1 MDCLNCYFSECLHDL
16 PLGAAQKEI
25 LAAPDEVLSKK
36 GLKRLESLRKKQ
48 EKREEKLEKNREY
61 QRNWY
66 QQKKQAKKE
75 QMEEEQMEEEQMQEE
90 KKTEALTEEEKLA
103 KKKAYQ
109 AEYYQKNKARL
120 DAKNKEA
127 KAKREAAKKAAED
140 QLERIQRMRSTYG
153 LGKEK
158 EPAAEVEEEKAEPV
172 MVTEEEKAEPVMET
186 ARVIPAEAIRKVEA
200 TEAHAEEEEMEEFV
214 FIEKPE
220 ETEESTQT
228 EARKLPDTVKLEM
241 PIGTAESLYIF
252 LQDEILRVVK
262 RDDVEELEWVAD
274 MCDIYRELKGVL
286 MGK

>member
-1 MDCLNCYFSECLHDL
+1 MDCNMDCLNCYFPECLHDL
-16 PLGAAQKEI
+16 SKGAQNKAI
-25 LAAPDEVLSKK
+25 LTAPDEALSKK
-36 GLKRLESLRKKQ
+36 GKKRRESLQKKQ
-48 EKREEKLEKNREY
+48 EKRVEKLEKNREY

-66 QQKKQAKKE
+66 QQKKQAKK
-75 QMEEEQMEEEQMQEE
+75 EQMEEEQMQEE

-109 AEYYQKNKARL
+109 AEYYQRNRERL
-120 DAKNKEA
+120 DAKRKEA
-127 KAKREAAKKAAED
+127 KAKKNAEKKAAED

-172 MVTEEEKAEPVMET
+172 MET
-186 ARVIPAEAIRKVEA
+186 ARVIPAEAIREVEA
-200 TEAHAEEEEMEEFV
+200 TEAQAEEEEMEEFV